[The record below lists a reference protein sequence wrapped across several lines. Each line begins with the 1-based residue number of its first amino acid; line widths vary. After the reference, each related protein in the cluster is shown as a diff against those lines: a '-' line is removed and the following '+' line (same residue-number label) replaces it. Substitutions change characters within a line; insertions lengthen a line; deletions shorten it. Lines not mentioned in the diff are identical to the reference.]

1 MAEESQPSRYS
12 VAVGAAAGAAAGAA
26 PGTTPGAG
34 PSGAAE
40 PASAQWLPADPQ
52 EPRGVLLVHGF
63 SGSPYELHLLAQVL
77 HRRGY
82 HVAVPLLAGHH
93 RSLRELSASRYPD
106 WLDSAD
112 QALHELRTRVAAQ
125 AARPPRL
132 AVVGFSMGG
141 LLTVELAHRYPAAA
155 TGSPATGSPAIEAVA
170 ILASPLWLSPL
181 AERGIRALSRVPGL
195 QRLFVPKLTG
205 ADVRARDLPRH
216 RLRPLGMPLPALRSM
231 LELMAQARRHLPEV
245 RQPALLAHAE
255 HDHTVPYACLAA
267 FAQELGTPKEQLTC
281 LSLPRSYHQLL
292 LDVEREV
299 VFAAV
304 VSHLERFL
312 GPPAAG

>member
-1 MAEESQPSRYS
+1 MAGKSQRLPP
-12 VAVGAAAGAAAGAA
+12 AAAPLAAAVADAA
-26 PGTTPGAG
+26 G
-34 PSGAAE
+34 
-40 PASAQWLPADPQ
+40 PASAIEQWLPAAAA

-63 SGSPYELHLLAQVL
+63 SGSPYELHLLAQAL

-106 WLDSAD
+106 WLASAD
-112 QALHELRTRVAAQ
+112 QALHELWTRLAAQ
-125 AARPPRL
+125 ASGPPRV

-141 LLTVELAHRYPAAA
+141 LLTVELAHRYPAPPAA
-155 TGSPATGSPAIEAVA
+155 AGLASAAEPAISAVA
-170 ILASPLWLSPL
+170 VLASPLWLSPL

-195 QRLFVPKLTG
+195 RRLFVPKLTG
-205 ADVRARDLPRH
+205 ADVRARDLPPH
-216 RLRPLGMPLPALRSM
+216 RLRPLGMPLLALRSM
-231 LELMAQARRHLPEV
+231 LDLMAQVRGHLPAV
-245 RQPALLAHAE
+245 RQPALLAHGE

-267 FAQELGTPKEQLTC
+267 FAQELGTPREQLTC

-304 VSHLERFL
+304 LSHLARYL
-312 GPPAAG
+312 GEPAQPQSA

>member
-1 MAEESQPSRYS
+1 MAGKSQPSRH
-12 VAVGAAAGAAAGAA
+12 AVA
-26 PGTTPGAG
+26 PGVAPGAG
-34 PSGAAE
+34 LGAAPSGAAA
-40 PASAQWLPADPQ
+40 PASAAAQWLPADPQ

-77 HRRGY
+77 HQRGY

-93 RSLRELSASRYPD
+93 RSLRELAASRYSD
-106 WLDSAD
+106 WLASAD
-112 QALHELRTRVAAQ
+112 AALRELWTRVAAQ
-125 AARPPRL
+125 AAGPPRL
-132 AVVGFSMGG
+132 AVIGFSMGG

-155 TGSPATGSPAIEAVA
+155 TGSPAIEAVA
-170 ILASPLWLSPL
+170 LLASPLWLSPL
-181 AERGIRALSRVPGL
+181 AERGIRALARVPGL

-245 RQPALLAHAE
+245 RQPALLAHGE

-267 FAQELGTPKEQLTC
+267 FAEELGTPSEQLTC

-299 VFAAV
+299 VFTAV
-304 VSHLERFL
+304 VSHLARFL
-312 GPPAAG
+312 GPPTAS

>member
-1 MAEESQPSRYS
+1 M
-12 VAVGAAAGAAAGAA
+12 
-26 PGTTPGAG
+26 
-34 PSGAAE
+34 
-40 PASAQWLPADPQ
+40 
-52 EPRGVLLVHGF
+52 LLVHGF

-93 RSLRELSASRYPD
+93 RSLRELAASRYPD
-106 WLDSAD
+106 WLASAD
-112 QALHELRTRVAAQ
+112 QALHELWTRVAAK
-125 AARPPRL
+125 ATRPPRL

-141 LLTVELAHRYPAAA
+141 LLTVELAHRYGAA
-155 TGSPATGSPAIEAVA
+155 TTGGPAIEAVA

-181 AERGIRALSRVPGL
+181 AERGIRALSRIPGL

-216 RLRPLGMPLPALRSM
+216 RLRPLGMPLRALRSM

-267 FAQELGTPKEQLTC
+267 FAQELGTPREQLSC

-312 GPPAAG
+312 GPPAAS

>member
-1 MAEESQPSRYS
+1 M
-12 VAVGAAAGAAAGAA
+12 
-26 PGTTPGAG
+26 
-34 PSGAAE
+34 
-40 PASAQWLPADPQ
+40 
-52 EPRGVLLVHGF
+52 LLVHGF

-93 RSLRELSASRYPD
+93 RSLAELAASRYQD
-106 WLDSAD
+106 WLASAD
-112 QALHELRTRVAAQ
+112 EALRELWTRLAAQ

-141 LLTVELAHRYPAAA
+141 LLTVELAHRYPAVASAA
-155 TGSPATGSPAIEAVA
+155 AGPAIEAVA
-170 ILASPLWLSPL
+170 MLASPLWLSPL
-181 AERGIRALSRVPGL
+181 AERGIRALARVPGL

-267 FAQELGTPKEQLTC
+267 FAQELGTPGEQLTC

-304 VSHLERFL
+304 VSHLERSL

>member
-1 MAEESQPSRYS
+1 MAGKSQPSPP
-12 VAVGAAAGAAAGAA
+12 ADAPAAAPADAPAAAVASAAA
-26 PGTTPGAG
+26 PG
-34 PSGAAE
+34 
-40 PASAQWLPADPQ
+40 SAVELWLPAAAA

-63 SGSPYELHLLAQVL
+63 SGSPYELHLLAQAL

-106 WLDSAD
+106 WLASAD
-112 QALHELRTRVAAQ
+112 QALHELWSRLLAQ
-125 AARPPRL
+125 ASGPPQV

-141 LLTVELAHRYPAAA
+141 LLTVELAHRYPAATA
-155 TGSPATGSPAIEAVA
+155 ASPAIAAVA

-181 AERGIRALSRVPGL
+181 AERGIRALARIPGL
-195 QRLFVPKLTG
+195 QRLFVPKLSG
-205 ADVRARDLPRH
+205 ADVRARDLPPH
-216 RLRPLGMPLPALRSM
+216 RLRPLGMPLLALRSM
-231 LELMAQARRHLPEV
+231 LDLMAQARGHLPEV
-245 RQPALLAHAE
+245 RQPALLAHGE

-267 FAQELGTPKEQLTC
+267 FAQELGTPSEQLTC

-304 VSHLERFL
+304 LSHLGRYL
-312 GPPAAG
+312 GEPAAPPTA